1 MSRIAI
7 IGAGVS
13 GLAAGYYLS
22 RKHTVS
28 VFEIEP
34 RMGGH
39 THTVIVDSSAGPLP
53 VDTGFIVYNE
63 RTYPHLVRLF
73 QELGVET
80 QPSDMSF
87 AVSCAENR
95 FEYSSRGVRGFFGEG
110 ANLLRPLSYELLR
123 EIIRFNRLAPRYLK
137 SPENSVAT
145 LGDFLD
151 ECHFQGVFLDYY
163 LLPMASAVW
172 SASTGAIRSFPAHT
186 LIRFFSNHGMLGIQG
201 QPQWRT
207 VRGGSH
213 SYLAPMSAP
222 FRDRIYLESRLTSV
236 ARTES
241 GVSLNFAD
249 RPSAEFDEVIFACNC
264 DRVLPLLADPTERE
278 RDVLRHFTTSR
289 NETCLHTDSRLLPR
303 RGSAR
308 ASWNYNLHLNNGHA
322 ATVTYHMNRLQSLPV
337 EEDYCVTLNATGCID
352 PEKVLRRMTYWHP
365 LFTADAIRAQSR
377 WKEISGRNGTHF
389 AGAYWFYGFHED
401 GLNSALRVAS
411 ALGVDA

>member
-22 RKHTVS
+22 RKHRVS
-28 VFEIEP
+28 IFEIEP
-34 RMGGH
+34 RLGGH
-39 THTVIVDSSAGPLP
+39 TNTVIVDSTAGPLP

-63 RTYPHLVRLF
+63 RTYPNLVRLF
-73 QELGVET
+73 RELGVET
-80 QPSDMSF
+80 QVSDMSF
-87 AVSCAENR
+87 AVSCPENG
-95 FEYSSRGVRGFFGEG
+95 FEYSSRGVRGFFAEG
-110 ANLLRPLSYELLR
+110 ANLLRPISYELLR
-123 EIIRFNRLAPRYLK
+123 EIMRFNRLAPRYLRN
-137 SPENSVAT
+137 PDNSSMT
-145 LGDFLD
+145 LGEFLD

-186 LIRFFSNHGMLGIQG
+186 LIRFFSNHGMLGLNTH
-201 QPQWRT
+201 PQWRT

-213 SYLAPMSAP
+213 SYIGPMSAS

-236 ARTES
+236 ARSDS
-241 GVSLNFAD
+241 GVTLNFAD
-249 RPSAEFDEVIFACNC
+249 RPSLEFDEVIFACNC
-264 DRVLPLLADPTERE
+264 DRVLPLLANPTDAE
-278 RDVLRHFTTSR
+278 RDVLNHFATGR

-337 EEDYCVTLNATGCID
+337 EEDYCVTLNDNGSIHPA
-352 PEKVLRRMTYWHP
+352 KVLRRMTYWHP
-365 LFTADAIRAQSR
+365 IFTADAIRAQSR
-377 WKEISGRNGTHF
+377 WKEISGRNRTHF

-401 GLNSALRVAS
+401 GLNSALRVAG